1 MRRKQVALVA
11 PFAVAACFVVIRY
24 VQLSFTLDAFQK
36 GTAPCFADLIIQSIS
51 GEGPISCSWFLA
63 VGVECSMLSVLW
75 ERERSA
81 QYVVLSGSWRRLC
94 AEELCSAARIAL
106 GVGLA
111 EFALICVSAL
121 IGVGASDLTLLSFS
135 GRSSYFAYKTGHV
148 LEAEPSLGLVLV
160 LCCAALL
167 AICLFGA
174 ASFALLRWLLGS
186 SAVPLLIE
194 LLFGL
199 TVAQGEY
206 SFVYEIVRAL
216 GGTLDFVNPLYLLVS
231 LPSVAWG
238 VWLEGSFWGIG
249 LTVCLAVLF
258 GAAAYAIAPHARL
271 ADRVPMRWSFF
282 PNAVARK

>member
-11 PFAVAACFVVIRY
+11 PFAVAACFVAIRF
-24 VQLSFTLDAFQK
+24 VQLSFTLDALQK
-36 GTAPCFADLIIQSIS
+36 GVTPCFADLIIQSIS

-63 VGVECSMLSVLW
+63 VGIECSMLSLLW

-81 QYVVLSGSWRRLC
+81 QYLVLSGSWHRIC
-94 AEELCSAARIAL
+94 AEELREAARVAL

-121 IGVGASDLTLLSFS
+121 IGVGASDLALLSFS
-135 GRSSYFAYKTGHV
+135 GRSSYSAYKTGHV
-148 LEAEPSLGLVLV
+148 LGAEPSLGLVLV

-174 ASFALLRWLLGS
+174 ASFVFLRWLLGS
-186 SAVPLLIE
+186 SVAPLLIE

-216 GGTLDFVNPLYLLVS
+216 GGTLDFVNPLYLLAS

>member
-1 MRRKQVALVA
+1 MRRKQVPLVA
-11 PFAVAACFVVIRY
+11 LFAVAACFVVIRY

-36 GTAPCFADLIIQSIS
+36 GTMPCFADLVIQSIS

-63 VGVECSMLSVLW
+63 VGVECSMLSLLW

-81 QYVVLSGSWRRLC
+81 QYVVLSGGWRRLC
-94 AEELCSAARIAL
+94 AGELQAAARAAL

-111 EFALICVSAL
+111 EFVLICVSAL

-135 GRSSYFAYKTGHV
+135 ERSSYFAYKTGHV

-174 ASFALLRWLLGS
+174 ASFVLLRWLLGS
-186 SAVPLLIE
+186 LVTPLLIE

-216 GGTLDFVNPLYLLVS
+216 GGTLDAVNPLYLLTR
-231 LPSVAWG
+231 LPSVAWS

-249 LTVCLAVLF
+249 LTVCLAMLF
-258 GAAAYAIAPHARL
+258 GAAAFVVAPHARL
-271 ADRVPMRWSFF
+271 ADRVPMRRPFF
-282 PNAVARK
+282 PKAIAGK

>member
-1 MRRKQVALVA
+1 MRRKQVPLVA

-24 VQLSFTLDAFQK
+24 VQLSFTLDALQK
-36 GTAPCFADLIIQSIS
+36 GTMPCFADLVIQPIS

-63 VGVECSMLSVLW
+63 VGVECSMLSLLW
-75 ERERSA
+75 ERECSA
-81 QYVVLSGSWRRLC
+81 QFVVLSGSWRRLC
-94 AEELCSAARIAL
+94 AEELREAARVAL

-121 IGVGASDLTLLSFS
+121 IGVGASDLALLSFS
-135 GRSSYFAYKTGHV
+135 ERSSYFAYKTGHV
-148 LEAEPSLGLVLV
+148 LGAEPSLGLVLV

-174 ASFALLRWLLGS
+174 ASFVLLRWLLGS
-186 SAVPLLIE
+186 SVAPLLIE

-216 GGTLDFVNPLYLLVS
+216 GGTLDVFNPLYLLTR

-238 VWLEGSFWGIG
+238 AWLEGSFWGIG
-249 LTVCLAVLF
+249 LIVCLAALF
-258 GAAAYAIAPHARL
+258 GAAAFAIAPQARL

-282 PNAVARK
+282 PNAIARE

>member
-11 PFAVAACFVVIRY
+11 PLVVAACFVVIRF
-24 VQLSFTLDAFQK
+24 VQLSFTLDALQK
-36 GTAPCFADLIIQSIS
+36 GVTPCFADLIIQSIS

-63 VGVECSMLSVLW
+63 IGVECSMLLMLW
-75 ERERSA
+75 ECERSA

-106 GVGLA
+106 RVGLA
-111 EFALICVSAL
+111 EFALICVSGL

-135 GRSSYFAYKTGHV
+135 ERSSYFAYKTGHV

-174 ASFALLRWLLGS
+174 ASFVLLRWLLGS
-186 SAVPLLIE
+186 LAAPLLVE

-199 TVAQGEY
+199 GGY

-216 GGTLDFVNPLYLLVS
+216 GGTLDVFNPLYLLAR

-249 LTVCLAVLF
+249 LTVCLAMLF
-258 GAAAYAIAPHARL
+258 GAAAFVVAPHARL
-271 ADRVPMRWSFF
+271 ADRVPMRRPFF
-282 PNAVARK
+282 PKAIAGK

>member
-11 PFAVAACFVVIRY
+11 PFAVAACFVAIRF
-24 VQLSFTLDAFQK
+24 VQLSFTLDALQK
-36 GTAPCFADLIIQSIS
+36 GVTPCFADLIIQSIS

-63 VGVECSMLSVLW
+63 VGIECSMLSLLW

-94 AEELCSAARIAL
+94 AEELCSAGRAAL

-111 EFALICVSAL
+111 EFALICVSGL

-135 GRSSYFAYKTGHV
+135 ERSSYFAYKTGHV
-148 LEAEPSLGLVLV
+148 LEAEPSLGLVLA

-174 ASFALLRWLLGS
+174 ASFVFLRWLLGS
-186 SAVPLLIE
+186 SVAPLLIE
-194 LLFGL
+194 LMFGL

-216 GGTLDFVNPLYLLVS
+216 GGTLDFVNPLYLLAS

>member
-11 PFAVAACFVVIRY
+11 PLVVAACFVVIRF
-24 VQLSFTLDAFQK
+24 VQLSFTLDALQK
-36 GTAPCFADLIIQSIS
+36 GVTPCFADLIIQSIS

-63 VGVECSMLSVLW
+63 IGVECSMLSVLW

-94 AEELCSAARIAL
+94 AEELCSAARAAL

-111 EFALICVSAL
+111 EFALICVSGL

-135 GRSSYFAYKTGHV
+135 ERSSYFAYKTGHV
-148 LEAEPSLGLVLV
+148 LEAEPSLGLVLA

-174 ASFALLRWLLGS
+174 ASFVLLRWLLGS
-186 SAVPLLIE
+186 LVTPLLIE

-216 GGTLDFVNPLYLLVS
+216 GGTLDAVNPLYLLTR
-231 LPSVAWG
+231 LPSVAWS

-249 LTVCLAVLF
+249 LTVCLAMLF
-258 GAAAYAIAPHARL
+258 GVAAFVVAPHARL
-271 ADRVPMRWSFF
+271 ADRVPMRRPFF
-282 PNAVARK
+282 PKAIAGK

>member
-1 MRRKQVALVA
+1 MRRKQVPLVA
-11 PFAVAACFVVIRY
+11 LFAVAACFVVIRY

-36 GTAPCFADLIIQSIS
+36 GTMPCFADLVIQSIS

-63 VGVECSMLSVLW
+63 VEVECSMLSLLW

-81 QYVVLSGSWRRLC
+81 QYVVLSGGWRRLC
-94 AEELCSAARIAL
+94 AGELQAAARAAL

-111 EFALICVSAL
+111 EFVLICVSAL

-135 GRSSYFAYKTGHV
+135 ERSSYFAYKTGHV

-174 ASFALLRWLLGS
+174 ASFVLLRWLLGS
-186 SAVPLLIE
+186 LVTPLLIE

-216 GGTLDFVNPLYLLVS
+216 GGTLDAVNPLYLLTR
-231 LPSVAWG
+231 LPSVAWS

-249 LTVCLAVLF
+249 LTVCLAMLF
-258 GAAAYAIAPHARL
+258 GAAAFVVAPHARL
-271 ADRVPMRWSFF
+271 ADRVPMRRPFF
-282 PNAVARK
+282 PKAIAGK